1 MEVLRARV
9 EELERAEALSGQV
22 TALRS
27 RVAGLEKEEEL
38 NGQVQRPS
46 VVYRRTLGAV
56 LHRQTL
62 GAVVQ

>member
-1 MEVLRARV
+1 MRARV
-9 EELERAEALSGQV
+9 EELERTEDLMGQV

-38 NGQVQRPS
+38 NGQVHRPS

-56 LHRQTL
+56 VHRQTL

>member
-1 MEVLRARV
+1 MLRARV
-9 EELERAEALSGQV
+9 EELERAEALMGQV
-22 TALRS
+22 AALRA

-38 NGQVQRPS
+38 NGQVHRPS

-56 LHRQTL
+56 VHRQTL